1 MRYSVNSDMSHAF
14 YLRSILRFVL
24 GFLLS
29 AFQSFVHSG
38 ELLKSYV
45 NEQDDHYVLH
55 LDMRIAAKFDRV
67 YEVLMDFSKMAE
79 VNDSIKSSELIESN
93 GKTHKMRFQTE
104 GCIWFFCRK
113 VRQMVTVT
121 ELGQGYILSETH
133 PKESDLRYGK
143 ALWQIINEGDNT
155 RVKYN
160 ADFVPDFWVPPIFG
174 PAIFQDRMLEEG
186 KKTLNGIERLSAPT
200 NNQ

>member
-1 MRYSVNSDMSHAF
+1 MSRALHPCPV
-14 YLRSILRFVL
+14 YKLLLVILLFV
-24 GFLLS
+24 
-29 AFQSFVHSG
+29 FQSSVHAG

-55 LDMRIAAKFDRV
+55 LDMRIAAKFDQV
-67 YEVLMDFSKMAE
+67 YEVLMDFSKMGE

-93 GKTHKMRFQTE
+93 GKTHKLRFLTE
-104 GCIWFFCRK
+104 GCIWFFCRE

-121 ELGQGYILSETH
+121 ELGQGYILSETN
-133 PKESDLRYGK
+133 PQESDLRYGK
-143 ALWQIINEGDNT
+143 TLWQIINEGENT

-160 ADFVPDFWVPPIFG
+160 ADFVPDFWVPPVFG

-186 KKTLNGIERLSAPT
+186 KKTLDGIERLSSPT
-200 NNQ
+200 YNQQQ